1 MVNSSKKSSPTKVS
15 QEDFEI
21 RNKALDL
28 LNRMKSETDDE
39 TVGVSY
45 EQEKKKEALPFKQQT
60 FSSYQDASNT
70 EYLDREREAFRQHQ
84 EEETWVGALLPL
96 VSCVSEA
103 CKVGLTGIAQQ
114 TAAGLKLMKDEVVS
128 STSSFGR
135 GDEIRGTFQ
144 AVGIGSSYQSK
155 YSDIPNTTGQHTS
168 EEQVLS
174 A

>member
-45 EQEKKKEALPFKQQT
+45 EQEKKKEALPLKQQT

-96 VSCVSEA
+96 VSCLSEA

-114 TAAGLKLMKDEVVS
+114 TAAGLKLMKDEVEERVFS
-128 STSSFGR
+128 GR
-135 GDEIRGTFQ
+135 GDEIRGTFE

>member
-114 TAAGLKLMKDEVVS
+114 TAAGLKLMKDEVEERVFS
-128 STSSFGR
+128 GR
-135 GDEIRGTFQ
+135 GDEIRGTFE
-144 AVGIGSSYQSK
+144 AVGIQKSYQSK